1 MKNPVAGTFRSLR
14 IFNFSLWI
22 AGSLV
27 SNVGTWMQRVAQD
40 WLVLTQLTHHDAS
53 ALGIVMS
60 LQFAPQFLLLPW
72 TGWAAD
78 RLNQRKLLMMTQATM
93 GVLALILGALT
104 IAGIIQLWH
113 VYVFAFLSGSA
124 AALDAPVRQTFVAE
138 MVGDEDLVNAVAL
151 NSTSFNAARMIGPAV
166 AGLLIAKVGIGWAF
180 LLNGLSFAAVLISM
194 SFFRRSEL
202 HARARAHRTQS
213 GFLEGFRYVWRRPD
227 LRAILI
233 MLFLIGTFG
242 LNFPIFIS
250 TMAVNVFHS
259 DARGFGLLSS
269 IMAVGTLSGALFAAG
284 REKPGLAS
292 LLVGAGV
299 FGLGCTLAA
308 LAPGYWWF
316 AAALMVIGAAALTF
330 TNGTNSI
337 MQLSTE
343 PAMRGRVMALR
354 VGIALGGTPIGAPIV
369 GWVANHFGPRWAL
382 GIGAGAGF
390 AAALVAVFVL
400 SSRKEPVLASVIG
413 RVKSPRQRQPA
424 TCLDPLNFEF
434 SGAHLAARSFVP
446 SRNGKPPE
454 PDIALLTVRGFWR
467 GESPPVQSIA
477 RVIRAGPDASTAAR
491 RHDGMHPP
499 THARWTIAP

>member
-1 MKNPVAGTFRSLR
+1 MKNPVSGTFRSLR
-14 IFNFSLWI
+14 SFNFRLWT
-22 AGSLV
+22 AGGLV

-40 WLVLTQLTHHDAS
+40 WLVLTQLTHHNAS
-53 ALGIVMS
+53 ALGIVMG
-60 LQFAPQFLLLPW
+60 LQFAPQLLFLPW
-72 TGWAAD
+72 TGSAAD
-78 RLNQRKLLMMTQATM
+78 RLNQRKLLMLTQATM
-93 GVLALILGALT
+93 GVLALVLGVLT
-104 IAGIIQLWH
+104 IAGAARLWH

-138 MVGDEDLVNAVAL
+138 MVGDEDLPNAVAL
-151 NSTSFNAARMIGPAV
+151 NSMSFNAAQMIGPAV
-166 AGLLIAKVGIGWAF
+166 AGLLIARVGIGWAF

-194 SFFRRSEL
+194 SFFRLSEL
-202 HARARAHRTQS
+202 RTSARAHRTTS
-213 GFLEGFRYVWRRPD
+213 GFLEGLRYVWRKPD

-284 REKPGLAS
+284 RRKPSLAS

-299 FGLGCTLAA
+299 FGLGCTLAG

-316 AAALMVIGAAALTF
+316 GAALVVIGAAGLTF

-354 VGIALGGTPIGAPIV
+354 VGVALGGTPIGAPIV

-382 GIGAGAGF
+382 GAGAGAGF
-390 AAALVAVFVL
+390 TAALVAAYVL
-400 SSRKEPVLASVIG
+400 ARRKKPVLA
-413 RVKSPRQRQPA
+413 Q
-424 TCLDPLNFEF
+424 
-434 SGAHLAARSFVP
+434 
-446 SRNGKPPE
+446 
-454 PDIALLTVRGFWR
+454 
-467 GESPPVQSIA
+467 
-477 RVIRAGPDASTAAR
+477 
-491 RHDGMHPP
+491 
-499 THARWTIAP
+499 

>member
-1 MKNPVAGTFRSLR
+1 MKSPASGTFRSLR
-14 IFNFSLWI
+14 SFNFRWWT
-22 AGSLV
+22 AGGLV

-53 ALGIVMS
+53 ALGIVMG
-60 LQFAPQFLLLPW
+60 LQFAPQLLFLPW
-72 TGWAAD
+72 TGSAAD
-78 RLNQRKLLMMTQATM
+78 RLNQRKLLMLTQATM
-93 GVLALILGALT
+93 GVLALLLGVLT
-104 IAGIIQLWH
+104 IAGVVRLWH

-138 MVGDEDLVNAVAL
+138 MVGDADLPNAVAL
-151 NSTSFNAARMIGPAV
+151 NSTSFNAAQMIGPAV
-166 AGLLIAKVGIGWAF
+166 AGLLIARVGIGWAF

-194 SFFRRSEL
+194 SFFRLSEL
-202 HARARAHRTQS
+202 RASARAHRTTS
-213 GFLEGFRYVWRRPD
+213 GFVEGLRYVWRKPD

-259 DARGFGLLSS
+259 DARRFGLLSS
-269 IMAVGTLSGALFAAG
+269 IMAVGTLSGALVAAG
-284 REKPGLAS
+284 RQKPSLAS
-292 LLVGAGV
+292 LLAGAGI

-316 AAALMVIGAAALTF
+316 GAALVVIGAAGLTF

-382 GIGAGAGF
+382 GVGAGAGF
-390 AAALVAVFVL
+390 AAALVAAYAL
-400 SSRKEPVLASVIG
+400 GRRKEPLLA
-413 RVKSPRQRQPA
+413 Q
-424 TCLDPLNFEF
+424 
-434 SGAHLAARSFVP
+434 
-446 SRNGKPPE
+446 
-454 PDIALLTVRGFWR
+454 
-467 GESPPVQSIA
+467 
-477 RVIRAGPDASTAAR
+477 
-491 RHDGMHPP
+491 
-499 THARWTIAP
+499 

>member
-1 MKNPVAGTFRSLR
+1 MRNRVAGTFRSLR
-14 IFNFSLWI
+14 SFNFRLWT
-22 AGSLV
+22 AGGLI

-40 WLVLTQLTHHDAS
+40 WLVLTQSTHHNAS
-53 ALGIVMS
+53 ALGIVMG
-60 LQFAPQFLLLPW
+60 LQFAPQLLFLPW
-72 TGWAAD
+72 TGSAAD
-78 RLNQRKLLMMTQATM
+78 RLNQRKLLMLTQATM
-93 GVLALILGALT
+93 GVLALALGVLT
-104 IAGIIQLWH
+104 IAGVVRLWH

-138 MVGDEDLVNAVAL
+138 MVGDADLPNAVAL
-151 NSTSFNAARMIGPAV
+151 NSTSFNAAQMIGPAV
-166 AGLLIAKVGIGWAF
+166 AGLLIARVGIGWAF

-194 SFFRRSEL
+194 SFFRLPEL
-202 HARARAHRTQS
+202 RASARAHRTAS
-213 GFLEGFRYVWRRPD
+213 GFLEGLRYVWRKPD

-269 IMAVGTLSGALFAAG
+269 IMAAGTLSGALFAAG
-284 REKPGLAS
+284 RQKPSLAS
-292 LLVGAGV
+292 LLAGAGV
-299 FGLGCTLAA
+299 FGLGCTLAG

-316 AAALMVIGAAALTF
+316 GAALVVIGAAALTF

-390 AAALVAVFVL
+390 TAALVAAYVL
-400 SSRKEPVLASVIG
+400 AFRKEPLLA
-413 RVKSPRQRQPA
+413 Q
-424 TCLDPLNFEF
+424 
-434 SGAHLAARSFVP
+434 
-446 SRNGKPPE
+446 
-454 PDIALLTVRGFWR
+454 
-467 GESPPVQSIA
+467 
-477 RVIRAGPDASTAAR
+477 
-491 RHDGMHPP
+491 
-499 THARWTIAP
+499 